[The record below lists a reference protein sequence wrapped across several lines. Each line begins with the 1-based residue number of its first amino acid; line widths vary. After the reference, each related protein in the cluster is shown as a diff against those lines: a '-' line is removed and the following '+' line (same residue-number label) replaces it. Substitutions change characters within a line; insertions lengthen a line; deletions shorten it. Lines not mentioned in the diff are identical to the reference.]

1 MFERN
6 PIRDQVVYIKK
17 GDVKMT
23 YQRPTTKEHGCR
35 KSSKPKGPTV
45 FGIFLAYFSAEP
57 QDTSADTI
65 RSSLSS
71 CADSGRVLDNPFLGG
86 TDEHGFTA

>member
-1 MFERN
+1 
-6 PIRDQVVYIKK
+6 
-17 GDVKMT
+17 MT

-35 KSSKPKGPTV
+35 KSSKPQGPTV
-45 FGIFLAYFSAEP
+45 FGIFSAKP

-86 TDEHGFTA
+86 TDEHGFAA